1 MANSYLNI
9 VTFLLT
15 TIVYYFIKPPLTYTI
30 LTNEEEYK
38 KYLKSNYLYLAIYLL
53 LVLVVQF
60 IVNASIITTTCGGE
74 ITENMG
80 AAGVFTFIPWILI
93 FGVIIVILTI
103 YPGFKSAF
111 SDVVGYFYISGQ
123 ANNVL
128 TELLINP
135 DIEKKINGEQ
145 QKVDN
150 LSTIDKFKIAQG
162 GGPDFPP
169 SPEDIE
175 RRKQEQVIIDAAR
188 GDNNK
193 IDKNNKAAMQEAA
206 DAIIKICGN
215 TSILINQIV
224 PSNFLQYWD
233 ILTPL
238 MKEKYQNSGPETEK
252 IKDEFFSLVVTRD
265 NVGEA
270 MWYLYTGILLTSI
283 VQLKLTSRGCVTDPK
298 TMEQN
303 YQKFIQ
309 AEEENKARQA
319 KIQGTTYTLTG

>member
-15 TIVYYFIKPPLTYTI
+15 TIVYYFIKPPLTYKI
-30 LTNEEEYK
+30 LTSPEEYK
-38 KYLKSNYLYLAIYLL
+38 KYLKSNYLYLAIYVL

-93 FGVIIVILTI
+93 FGVIILILTI
-103 YPGFKSAF
+103 FPGFKSAF
-111 SDVVGYFYISGQ
+111 SDVVGYFYVSGQ
-123 ANNVL
+123 ANNIL
-128 TELLINP
+128 TELLVNP
-135 DIEKKINGEQ
+135 DIEKKMNGEQ

-150 LSTIDKFKIAQG
+150 PSTIDQFKMVKG

-169 SPEDIE
+169 TPEDIE
-175 RRKQEQVIIDAAR
+175 RREAEQVTIDAR
-188 GDNNK
+188 GNNNK
-193 IDKNNKAAMQEAA
+193 IDKNNKAAMQDAA

-224 PSNFLQYWD
+224 PSNFVQYWD

-238 MKEKYQNSGPETEK
+238 MKEKYQTPGPESQE
-252 IKDEFFSLVVTRD
+252 IKDDLFNLVVTRD
-265 NVGEA
+265 NIGEA
-270 MWYLYTGILLTSI
+270 MWYIYTGILLTSI
-283 VQLKLTSRGCVTDPK
+283 VQLKLTSRGCASNPK

-303 YQKFIQ
+303 YQKFLQ
-309 AEEENKARQA
+309 VEEQNKAQRA
-319 KIQGTTYTLTG
+319 KVEGTTYTVTG